1 MSEFQRILTMPVSGM
16 TCASCAA
23 HVEKALNQV
32 PGVAKASVNIASE
45 KASVHFNNGAVPA
58 DKLIAAVRDAGY
70 EVPMATITLPI
81 GGMTC
86 ASCVSHVE
94 GALAGIPGVTGAS
107 VNLATEK
114 ATVQYVPEV
123 ADLDDLQTSGCR
135 SRLPGA
141 GDQPGCR

>member
-1 MSEFQRILTMPVSGM
+1 MSEFQHNLTMPISGM

-23 HVEKALNQV
+23 HVENALNQV

-45 KASVHFNNGAVPA
+45 KVSVRFNNGAVPA

-70 EVPMATITLPI
+70 DVPVATVTLPI

-86 ASCVSHVE
+86 ASCVSYVE
-94 GALAGIPGVTGAS
+94 SALSGVPGVTGAS

-114 ATVQYVPEV
+114 ATV
-123 ADLDDLQTSGCR
+123 
-135 SRLPGA
+135 
-141 GDQPGCR
+141 